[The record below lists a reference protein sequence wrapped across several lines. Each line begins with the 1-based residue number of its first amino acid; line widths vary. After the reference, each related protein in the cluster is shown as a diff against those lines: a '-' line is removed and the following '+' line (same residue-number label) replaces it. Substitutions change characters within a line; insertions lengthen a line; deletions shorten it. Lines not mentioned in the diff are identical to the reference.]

1 MLRFFNFIF
10 LFGFISNL
18 NAQVNSGD
26 LAAIASYSIP
36 KSQSNSTAE
45 IADYIKQNF
54 KTDDQKVK
62 AAYSW
67 VTANIKY
74 DKDSLHYVVLDENRD
89 EKVTVAMRR
98 RRGVCENFA
107 AIFTDI
113 CIKSGIRSFVVEGY
127 AVDGIIKKPP
137 HAWSAAEIDG
147 EWFLFDPTWDAGSF
161 NANYFKVAPAT
172 FIETHYPFDPLFQF
186 LEFPINYSKLGTASG
201 KTAGYFNYKDT
212 VNKLER
218 SDSLERYISQLS
230 RIENNGWPPSLV
242 DTKVK
247 QLKLE
252 IELIYQDDD
261 AWNYNGAVAD
271 LNKATSLFND
281 FIFYRNSQF
290 IPSKTESEVFLTFE
304 EIKGRIAGANKKLSR
319 VSASA
324 ATLALNTGDVQFKL
338 DQLDK
343 KTEEQKEFYINYL
356 KDLKEKH

>member
-1 MLRFFNFIF
+1 MLRLFNFIF
-10 LFGFISNL
+10 HFCFIFDV
-18 NAQVNSGD
+18 NAQVNSVD
-26 LAAIASYSIP
+26 LAAIGSYSIP

-45 IADYIKQNF
+45 IADYIKKNY

-127 AVDGIIKKPP
+127 AVDGNIKKPP
-137 HAWSAAEIDG
+137 HAWSAAEIDR

-186 LEFPINYSKLGTASG
+186 LEFPINYSNFTGKSG
-201 KTAGYFNYKDT
+201 KPAGYFNYKDT
-212 VNKLER
+212 VNRLES
-218 SDSLERYISQLS
+218 SDSLDRYISQLS
-230 RIENNGWPPSLV
+230 RIENNRWPPSLV

-261 AWNYNGAVAD
+261 MGNYNGAVAD

-281 FIFYRNSQF
+281 FILYRNSQF
-290 IPSKTESEVFLTFE
+290 IPSKMESEVFLTFE
-304 EIKGRIAGANKKLSR
+304 EIKSKISAANKKLIR
-319 VSASA
+319 VNSST

-338 DQLDK
+338 DQLAK
-343 KTEEQKEFYINYL
+343 KADEQKEFYNHYL
-356 KDLKEKH
+356 NDLKEKQ